1 MNGVTATVAT
11 PTMEVAGSV
20 ALIVVPPTATP
31 VTRPLVGTVSET
43 VALAGKSELHVTR
56 SVRGAVV
63 RSL

>member
-1 MNGVTATVAT
+1 
-11 PTMEVAGSV
+11 MEVAGSV